1 MLMNRRAR
9 TTASG
14 RSTTRFKFP
23 RLSLRQQ
30 EILAFYLFIS
40 PWILGFLVFTA
51 GPMISSLLL
60 SLTRYQI
67 INPPQFVGLANYR
80 TMFLEDP
87 LVWYSLR
94 VTAFYAIGSVF
105 LTVTVAFLTALLMN
119 QNIFGISVFRTIF
132 YLPSS
137 ISGVPL
143 AILWMWVFNP
153 EFGILNVALGVFGI
167 QGPDWIW
174 SPIWVIPAFII
185 MSIWNM
191 GGAMVIFLAGL
202 QGIPQHLY
210 EAVDLDGGG
219 VFAKFRHV
227 TLPMVSP
234 VIFFNL
240 VMSIIGAFQT
250 FTNAYVMTAGGPGNA
265 SLFYVLYLYRNAF
278 LYEGMGY
285 ACALA
290 WLLLAII
297 LTLVFIVFKSSPY
310 WVYYEGELSQ

>member
-1 MLMNRRAR
+1 
-9 TTASG
+9 
-14 RSTTRFKFP
+14 
-23 RLSLRQQ
+23 
-30 EILAFYLFIS
+30 
-40 PWILGFLVFTA
+40 
-51 GPMISSLLL
+51 
-60 SLTRYQI
+60 
-67 INPPQFVGLANYR
+67 
-80 TMFLEDP
+80 
-87 LVWYSLR
+87 
-94 VTAFYAIGSVF
+94 
-105 LTVTVAFLTALLMN
+105 
-119 QNIFGISVFRTIF
+119 
-132 YLPSS
+132 
-137 ISGVPL
+137 
-143 AILWMWVFNP
+143 
-153 EFGILNVALGVFGI
+153 
-167 QGPDWIW
+167 
-174 SPIWVIPAFII
+174 
-185 MSIWNM
+185 
-191 GGAMVIFLAGL
+191 MVIFLAGL

-297 LTLVFIVFKSSPY
+297 LTLVFIMFKSSPY

>member
-240 VMSIIGAFQT
+240 VMSIIAAFQA

>member
-1 MLMNRRAR
+1 MTTIDRPVAR
-9 TTASG
+9 V
-14 RSTTRFKFP
+14 KFP
-23 RLSLRQQ
+23 RWRLSLKQQ
-30 EILAFYLFIS
+30 EGMAFYLFAS
-40 PWILGFLVFTA
+40 PWIIGFLIFTA
-51 GPMISSLLL
+51 GPMLSSLIL
-60 SLTRYQI
+60 SLTQYQI
-67 INPPQFVGLANYR
+67 IRPPEFIGLANYKR
-80 TMFLEDP
+80 MFLEDP
-87 LVWYSLR
+87 LVWHSLR
-94 VTAFYAIGSVF
+94 VTAFYAMGSVF
-105 LTVTVAFLTALLMN
+105 LTVTVAFLTAMLMN
-119 QNIFGISVFRTIF
+119 QRIFGISVFRTIF
-132 YLPSS
+132 YLPTS

-143 AILWMWVFNP
+143 AILWMWIFNP
-153 EFGILNVALGVFGI
+153 EFGILNLALRLFNV

-174 SPIWVIPAFII
+174 SPVWVLPAFMI
-185 MSIWNM
+185 MGVWNM

-210 EAVDLDGGG
+210 EAVELDGGG

-234 VIFFNL
+234 VIFFNI

-290 WLLLAII
+290 WLLLVIVLALIFV
-297 LTLVFIVFKSSPY
+297 VFRSSSY
-310 WVYYEGELSQ
+310 WVYYEGELVR

>member
-1 MLMNRRAR
+1 MTTIDRPVAR
-9 TTASG
+9 VKSP
-14 RSTTRFKFP
+14 RW
-23 RLSLRQQ
+23 RLSLKQQ
-30 EILAFYLFIS
+30 EGMAFYLFAS
-40 PWILGFLVFTA
+40 PWIIGFLVFTA
-51 GPMISSLLL
+51 GPMLSSLIL
-60 SLTRYQI
+60 SLTQYQI
-67 INPPQFVGLANYR
+67 IRPPEFIGLANYK

-87 LVWYSLR
+87 LVWHSLR
-94 VTAFYAIGSVF
+94 VTAFYAMGSVL
-105 LTVTVAFLTALLMN
+105 LTVTVAFLTAMLMN
-119 QNIFGISVFRTIF
+119 QRIFGISVFRTIF
-132 YLPSS
+132 YLPTSV
-137 ISGVPL
+137 SGVPL
-143 AILWMWVFNP
+143 AILWMWIFNP
-153 EFGILNVALGVFGI
+153 EFGILNVVLRVFGV

-174 SPIWVIPAFII
+174 SPVWVLPAFMI
-185 MSIWNM
+185 MGVWNM

-210 EAVDLDGGG
+210 EAVELDGGG

-234 VIFFNL
+234 VIFFNI

-290 WLLLAII
+290 WLLLVIVLA
-297 LTLVFIVFKSSPY
+297 LVFVVFRSSSY
-310 WVYYEGELSQ
+310 WVYYEGELVR

>member
-105 LTVTVAFLTALLMN
+105 LTVTVAFVTALLMN